1 MSDALNDPVTDSKP
15 TPSEATT
22 APVAPP
28 DPATIGARRP
38 IKARSSRWASALAG
52 DLIRRGV
59 SPNAISIASVAF
71 AAAGALTLYLTR
83 YATYYPWLID
93 VLLVLTIVGIQ
104 GRLVCN
110 LLDGMVAVEGGKG
123 DPTGEI
129 YNDLPDRLA
138 DPILLAA
145 AGYATHLPLGIELGW
160 LAAIGALLTAYVRVL
175 GRSIN
180 AGTYFIGPMAK
191 QHRMA
196 LLTVACVLSGVTAW
210 YGAAGWPIY
219 VALVVIVA
227 GCAWT
232 AVRRLRRIADV
243 LRSNAAAKAAVA
255 SPITAIS
262 PAAPTVDPVVV
273 APLATPSLPAED
285 GTP

>member
-1 MSDALNDPVTDSKP
+1 MATKP
-15 TPSEATT
+15 DEIAGG
-22 APVAPP
+22 AKA
-28 DPATIGARRP
+28 DARRP
-38 IKARSSRWASALAG
+38 VAARTSGFAQRLTRALLKTPVTPNQISVAS
-52 DLIRRGV
+52 I
-59 SPNAISIASVAF
+59 AF
-71 AAAGALTLYLTR
+71 AALGSAALVHAPADPLLYLG
-83 YATYYPWLID
+83 AIA
-93 VLLVLTIVGIQ
+93 GIQ
-104 GRLVCN
+104 LRLLCN